1 MTRVLKLKNTSP
13 MGKMI
18 VSIRSNIVNSPHL
31 SVPLALR
38 VDWRMMNILQEDDK
52 IIDLITFIGEA
63 FPKNSF
69 LTDFNSD
76 TTMQTDRLQTISL
89 HSHTPSYNR
98 DSELEY
104 NTNGLDGEVDLD
116 KSAEMME
123 YYMENGEPLIRAL
136 IKPHEGTYS
145 HQPFDI
151 HPRQIVSSLMI
162 PFSLCYHRVGR
173 LYK

>member
-1 MTRVLKLKNTSP
+1 MLLTPLIYLY
-13 MGKMI
+13 I
-18 VSIRSNIVNSPHL
+18 VPS
-31 SVPLALR
+31 ALR

-69 LTDFNSD
+69 LTDSSSD
-76 TTMQTDRLQTISL
+76 TSMQTDHLRTTSL
-89 HSHTPSYNR
+89 HSHTPFYNR
-98 DSELEY
+98 DNELEDS
-104 NTNGLDGEVDLD
+104 TNGLDGGVDLD

-123 YYMENGEPLIRAL
+123 CYMEGGEPLIRAL

-151 HPRQIVSSLMI
+151 HPRQIVSCLVIS
-162 PFSLCYHRVGR
+162 FSLCYHTWGSSRC
-173 LYK
+173 